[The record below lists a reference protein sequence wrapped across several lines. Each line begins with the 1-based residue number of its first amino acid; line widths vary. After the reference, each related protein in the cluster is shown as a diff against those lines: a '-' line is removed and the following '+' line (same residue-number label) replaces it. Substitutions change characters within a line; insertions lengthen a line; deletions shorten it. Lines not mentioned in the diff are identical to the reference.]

1 MNTLAALSVLV
12 VLAVALGHSNAAETA
27 DPYDWDYCTEEE
39 PCRED
44 MGDCDRDAECED
56 DLVCGKNNCNS
67 VLGLDVSTNMDCCRQ
82 PQVMDWEWCSS
93 HNKCGHGEGDCDSD
107 DECETGTTCGTNN
120 CLTLGTSTNQYKDCC
135 ESIRVDNN
143 DGGSSGSSG
152 GSYGGY

>member
-12 VLAVALGHSNAAETA
+12 VLAVALGHSNAA

-39 PCRED
+39 PCGED

-93 HNKCGHGEGDCDSD
+93 DNKCGHGEGDCDSD

-135 ESIRVDNN
+135 EGNAK
-143 DGGSSGSSG
+143 GGSMG
-152 GSYGGY
+152 GGDPGA